1 MISEFQDHL
10 LKEREENI
18 MYLKDVLNLMCV
30 DGTGEENR
38 IITLKEHM
46 GLKRIIYRGTLKKL
60 KDYVNSHEELK
71 LEDGFYVYCKNV
83 SCFSV
88 VEIKIDH
95 SNLLDGDAPD
105 YNRSKL
111 ITIM

>member
-1 MISEFQDHL
+1 
-10 LKEREENI
+10 

-46 GLKRIIYRGTLKKL
+46 GLRQIIYRGTLKKL